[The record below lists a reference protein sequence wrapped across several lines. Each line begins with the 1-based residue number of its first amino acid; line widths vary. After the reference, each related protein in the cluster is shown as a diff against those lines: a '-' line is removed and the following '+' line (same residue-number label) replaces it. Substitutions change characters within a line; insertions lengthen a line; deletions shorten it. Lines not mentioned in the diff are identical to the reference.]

1 MKNVSSENRN
11 MESIISDWECEIT
24 KEKDSHLN
32 SYIICKRVTG
42 ERAEAL

>member
-1 MKNVSSENRN
+1 

-32 SYIICKRVTG
+32 SYISCKRVMG
-42 ERAEAL
+42 EGTEAL